1 MVENQS
7 LFDSL
12 YMKFDLTAIELDKDY
27 YEQAKQRL
35 INHQRQLT
43 LF

>member
-1 MVENQS
+1 MNMGY
-7 LFDSL
+7 F
-12 YMKFDLTAIELDKDY
+12 ADKDY

>member
-1 MVENQS
+1 MNMGY
-7 LFDSL
+7 F
-12 YMKFDLTAIELDKDY
+12 ADKDY

-43 LF
+43 IF

>member
-1 MVENQS
+1 V
-7 LFDSL
+7 D
-12 YMKFDLTAIELDKDY
+12 YKKIIGGAAIELDKDY